1 VVFPLLP
8 EELTMT
14 TALNLAAANS
24 LITAALA
31 HARTHGMAPLC
42 VAVLDAGGHAIALQ
56 REDGASILRPQIAT
70 AKARGSLSM
79 GFGGRELAR
88 RAAANPAF
96 IGALAALAG
105 GDMLPVPGGV
115 LVRAVDGA
123 LIGAVGISGDLSDR
137 DEACA
142 IAGIVSIGL
151 VADVGVQEL
160 HTEAPVA

>member
-1 VVFPLLP
+1 
-8 EELTMT
+8 MT
-14 TALNLAAANS
+14 TALNLAAANR
-24 LITAALA
+24 LIDVALA
-31 HARTHGMAPLC
+31 HGRAGGLAPLC
-42 VAVLDAGGHAIALQ
+42 VAVLDAGGHVIALQ

-115 LVRAVDGA
+115 LVRTADGA
-123 LIGAVGISGDLSDR
+123 LIGAVGISGDLSDK

-142 IAGIVSIGL
+142 IAGIVSVGL

-160 HTEAPVA
+160 HTQVTSA

>member
-1 VVFPLLP
+1 
-8 EELTMT
+8 MT
-14 TALNLAAANS
+14 TALNLSAANR
-24 LITAALA
+24 LIDAALA
-31 HARTHGMAPLC
+31 HGRAGGMAPLC
-42 VAVLDAGGHAIALQ
+42 VAVLDAGGHVIALQ

-70 AKARGSLSM
+70 AKARGSLDM

-88 RAAANPAF
+88 RGAANPAF

-115 LVRAVDGA
+115 LVRTADGA
-123 LIGAVGISGDLSDR
+123 LIGAVGISGDLSDK

-142 IAGIVSIGL
+142 IAGIVSVGL

-160 HTEAPVA
+160 HTQVPSA

>member
-1 VVFPLLP
+1 
-8 EELTMT
+8 MT

-31 HARTHGMAPLC
+31 HARTHSVAPLC
-42 VAVLDAGGHAIALQ
+42 VAVLDAGGHVMALQ

-70 AKARGSLSM
+70 AKARGSLGM

-96 IGALAALAG
+96 IGALAALAD

-115 LVRAVDGA
+115 LVRTADGA
-123 LIGAVGISGDLSDR
+123 LIGAVGISGDLSDK
-137 DEACA
+137 DEVCA
-142 IAGIVSIGL
+142 IAGIVAIGL

-160 HTEAPVA
+160 HTELPAA

>member
-1 VVFPLLP
+1 MT
-8 EELTMT
+8 LTPPP
-14 TALNLAAANS
+14 LNLAVANHV
-24 LITAALA
+24 IDAALA
-31 HARTHGMAPLC
+31 YARAQGMAPLC
-42 VAVLDAGGHAIALQ
+42 VAVLDAGGHVVALQ

-70 AKARGSLSM
+70 AKARGALGM

-115 LVRAVDGA
+115 LVRTTEGA
-123 LIGAVGISGDLSDR
+123 IVGAVGISGDLSDK

-142 IAGIVSIGL
+142 IAGIVSAGL
-151 VADVGVQEL
+151 EADVGVQEL
-160 HTEAPVA
+160 HTAPPAA